1 MPHCGKRGFGRRTA
15 TDRLSRRH
23 AAVAGRWQSGVEG
36 EIDKARGQQERI
48 ATWTGEARPVPIE
61 STALDRHVNRAA
73 ELVREDTQP
82 RYVFYA
88 PDQSGLIYISK
99 VPPPGGVA
107 AFVLVDGKAYPRI
120 IRR

>member
-1 MPHCGKRGFGRRTA
+1 M
-15 TDRLSRRH
+15 
-23 AAVAGRWQSGVEG
+23 SGDN
-36 EIDKARGQQERI
+36 IDKATRQRERI
-48 ATWTGEARPVPIE
+48 ASWTGEARPVPVE

-73 ELVREDTQP
+73 ELVGEDTQP

-99 VPPPGGVA
+99 LPPPAGVP
-107 AFVLVDGKAYPRI
+107 AFVLVDGQAYPRI